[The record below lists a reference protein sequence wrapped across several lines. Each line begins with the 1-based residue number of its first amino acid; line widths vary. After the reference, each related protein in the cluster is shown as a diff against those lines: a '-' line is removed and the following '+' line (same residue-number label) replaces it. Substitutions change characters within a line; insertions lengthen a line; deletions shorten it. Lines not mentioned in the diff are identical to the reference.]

1 MMNNEVPGKI
11 SSEAQK
17 PIKILIAGLAR
28 NCRTTLVPSIRQLQ
42 TLFGSDVSLS
52 FFLVE
57 SDSTDGTQQLLEKL
71 ARKIPRFN
79 HKALG
84 NLEPKIPSRIL
95 RIAHCRNQYLRYL
108 RDQLTSGDRIEYLVV
123 ADFDGVNSRI
133 SPPQKIEELFPP
145 ETIVSANQKGRYY
158 DILALRASSWVEED
172 YRISITKDSNN
183 HNRFTGFLNFVSLK
197 QRRISKNDPP
207 VQVESAFGGLAIYP
221 THLLNGCKYEPKE
234 LSSGIWECEHV
245 GFNAQALSNGASII
259 ILPDLRNKG
268 PLAHTLFARW
278 LPGFVLKGL
287 IALGT
292 GRVRIRQVKKPP
304 S

>member
-1 MMNNEVPGKI
+1 MTKNELPGEI
-11 SSEAQK
+11 SSDARK

-71 ARKIPRFN
+71 AREIPRFN
-79 HKALG
+79 YKALG
-84 NLEPKIPSRIL
+84 NLEPEIPSRIL

-108 RDQLTSGDRIEYLVV
+108 RDQLTSSNGIEYLVV

-133 SPPQKIEELFPP
+133 SPPQTIETLLSRG
-145 ETIVSANQKGRYY
+145 TIVSANQKGRYY

-172 YRISITKDSNN
+172 YRTSISKDQTSL
-183 HNRFTGFLNFVSLK
+183 NRFTGYLNFVSSK

-207 VQVESAFGGLAIYP
+207 IRVESAFGGLAIYP
-221 THLLNGCKYEPKE
+221 VHLLDGCKYEPKK
-234 LSSGIWECEHV
+234 LSSGVWECEHV
-245 GFNAQALSNGASII
+245 GFNAQALKNGGQMI
-259 ILPDLRNKG
+259 ILPSLRNKA
-268 PLAHTLFARW
+268 PLAHTFFAFL
-278 LPGFVLKGL
+278 LPGLVLKGL
-287 IALGT
+287 IAWGE
-292 GRVRIRQVKKPP
+292 RSFKKK
-304 S
+304 

>member
-1 MMNNEVPGKI
+1 MTK
-11 SSEAQK
+11 SFLSEDSASIAER
-17 PIKILIAGLAR
+17 PIEILIAGIVR
-28 NCRTTLVPSIRQLQ
+28 DCQRTIVPSITQLQ
-42 TLFGSDVSLS
+42 ILLGFSVNLS
-52 FFLVE
+52 YFLVE
-57 SDSTDGTQQLLEKL
+57 SDSTDGTKLILDQLSSKN
-71 ARKIPRFN
+71 PRFN
-79 HKALG
+79 YKSLG
-84 NLEPKIPSRIL
+84 NLTPEIPDRIQ
-95 RIAHCRNQYLRYL
+95 RIAYCRNHYLSHL
-108 RDQLTSGDRIEYLVV
+108 SDQLALGTKIDYLVV

-245 GFNAQALSNGASII
+245 GFNAQALRNGASII

-287 IALGT
+287 IALRT
-292 GRVRIRQVKKPP
+292 GRVPIMQVKKPP
-304 S
+304 G